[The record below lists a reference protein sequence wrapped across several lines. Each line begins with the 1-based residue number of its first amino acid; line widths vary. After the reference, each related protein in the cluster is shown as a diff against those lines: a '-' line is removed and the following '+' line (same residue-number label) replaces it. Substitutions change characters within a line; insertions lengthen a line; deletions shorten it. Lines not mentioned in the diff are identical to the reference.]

1 MKVEVF
7 TDSYLPGIGGTEK
20 AVIGI
25 CKGLIKNG
33 HQVAVACPK
42 YKTLPPDLGYPV
54 FRSKSLHLFGQN
66 YAAFS
71 SFSSKFKKQIKDFNP
86 DIIHCNTVND
96 MLTRSL
102 KLSKKLH
109 IPVLATVHTRYKEC
123 YLHDS
128 KSKLITHFLIKSM
141 VRKLNKVDL
150 ITTVSN
156 SMKNELI
163 KYGVKNE
170 IVVIKNGCDYLKNEN
185 IEESIKL
192 SKEIFNFK
200 DKPFIFLF
208 VGRIEKIKNIDFSL
222 DMLAELKKE
231 YSNFKFI
238 IVGEGTD
245 KKYFEQK
252 VATLNLQDNVIF
264 YGVVKDK
271 KILNSIYAMSD
282 LLLFPSIIDNDSLV
296 ILEAAS
302 NKTSTIAIKGTGS
315 SERITPDF
323 NGFICENN
331 LQSYLRNVK
340 QIINNKELLNNVSTN
355 AYNTLL
361 KTWDKVVLE
370 YIEVYKRLL
379 NNNTKDNNI
388 QKKL

>member
-1 MKVEVF
+1 MKVEIF

-20 AVIGI
+20 AVVGI
-25 CKGLIKNG
+25 CNGLIQNG

-66 YAAFS
+66 YAALS

-109 IPVLATVHTRYKEC
+109 IPVVATVHTKYKEC

-128 KSKLITHFLIKSM
+128 KSKIITYFLLKSM
-141 VRKLNKVDL
+141 VRKLNKVDI

-156 SMKNELI
+156 DMKNELI
-163 KYGVKNE
+163 KYGVKNK
-170 IVVIKNGCDYLKNEN
+170 IIIIKNGCDYLKNEN
-185 IEESIKL
+185 IDESIIL
-192 SKEIFNFK
+192 AKEHFK
-200 DKPFIFLF
+200 FENNPFIFLF
-208 VGRIEKIKNIDFSL
+208 VGRLEKIKNINFSL

-238 IVGEGTD
+238 IVGDGAD
-245 KKYFEQK
+245 KKHFVDK
-252 VATLNLQDNVIF
+252 VATLGLSDNVIF
-264 YGVVKDK
+264 SGVVKDK
-271 KILNSIYAMSD
+271 KILNSIYAMSN
-282 LLLFPSIIDNDSLV
+282 LLLFPSTFDSDGLV
-296 ILEAAS
+296 VLEAAS
-302 NKTSTIAIKGTGS
+302 NKTPAIAIKGTGP

-331 LQSYLRNVK
+331 LQSYLEKVK
-340 QIINNKELLNNVSTN
+340 QIINNKDLLNLVSTN
-355 AYNTLL
+355 AYNTML
-361 KTWDKVVLE
+361 KTWDKVVPE
-370 YIEVYKRLL
+370 YVAIYKKLL
-379 NNNTKDNNI
+379 NKYKNNNK
-388 QKKL
+388 